1 MSFFLKL
8 GLFIIVAFLFLSLSK
23 LTHPR
28 FSSLSSALKGASL
41 FLLFLF
47 LSPYTP
53 AVSELLLILGAL
65 LSGAWA
71 GLKVEKKDALWAG
84 LLTYFLIILSF
95 SLLFFFEELLRG
107 FNVFLYAQSSEL
119 ERMTK
124 AFPNYPTEIYSFPA
138 VSASIIFET
147 LFYSFIFFLSNL
159 HLSLF
164 TLLGA
169 YLSKLINI
177 KPFPLKGGK

>member
-1 MSFFLKL
+1 MNFLLKL
-8 GLFIIVAFLFLSLSK
+8 ILFLIIAFSFLGLSK
-23 LTHPR
+23 LIHFHFP
-28 FSSLSSALKGASL
+28 SLSSALKGAFL
-41 FLLFLF
+41 FLFFLF
-47 LSPYTP
+47 LSPYIP
-53 AVSELLLILGAL
+53 SVSELLLILGAL
-65 LSGAWA
+65 LSGIWA

-107 FNVFLYAQSSEL
+107 FNVFLYTRSSEF

-124 AFPNYPTEIYSFPA
+124 AFPHSPTEIYSFPA

-164 TLLGA
+164 TLLGG
-169 YLSKLINI
+169 YLSKHINF
-177 KPFPLKGGK
+177 KFFPLKGG